1 MEMIS
6 ASKKKYSSWKKS
18 SEISPNSLVLLRNN
32 LHPVIGLIHRNG
44 NFFFL
49 FFFFSQL
56 LVFRY
61 NRTELI
67 IIVSDMLS
75 MAKFYL
81 FT

>member
-6 ASKKKYSSWKKS
+6 ASKKKKYSSWKNS

-49 FFFFSQL
+49 FFFF
-56 LVFRY
+56 
-61 NRTELI
+61 
-67 IIVSDMLS
+67 
-75 MAKFYL
+75 KFSL
-81 FT
+81 QVQQN

>member
-6 ASKKKYSSWKKS
+6 ASKKKKYSSWKNS

-49 FFFFSQL
+49 FFF
-56 LVFRY
+56 
-61 NRTELI
+61 
-67 IIVSDMLS
+67 
-75 MAKFYL
+75 KF
-81 FT
+81 